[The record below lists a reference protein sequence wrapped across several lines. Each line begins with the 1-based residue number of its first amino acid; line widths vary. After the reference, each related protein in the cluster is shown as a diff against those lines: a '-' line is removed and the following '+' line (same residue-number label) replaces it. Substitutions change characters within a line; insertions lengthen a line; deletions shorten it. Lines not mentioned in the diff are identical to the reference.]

1 MVMKFD
7 EFGRVPI
14 ERPAPGTDIK
24 IVKSKIFTG
33 TTWEHY
39 TVIKHYKDY
48 ILCRN
53 KHGMLE
59 SITNG
64 ELVQNGLCKNIYK
77 KVETPS
83 SDKKRRKR
91 ISKYASK

>member
-24 IVKSKIFTG
+24 IVKSKIFTE

-39 TVIKHYKDY
+39 TVVKHYKDY

-77 KVETPS
+77 VETPS
-83 SDKKRRKR
+83 SEHVPGKRNP
-91 ISKYASK
+91 KYASK